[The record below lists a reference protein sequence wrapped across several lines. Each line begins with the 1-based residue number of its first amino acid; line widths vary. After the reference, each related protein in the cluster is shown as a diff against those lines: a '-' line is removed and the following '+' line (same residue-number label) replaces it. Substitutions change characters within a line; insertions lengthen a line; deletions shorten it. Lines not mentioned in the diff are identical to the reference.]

1 MEEKLRKVYDN
12 PATTSKRANILASR
26 AGVLLEDAEK
36 FLKHEQTAQQSK
48 QFVKPKDLNHYSPTG
63 AEKYHWQSDVLFFN
77 DFRGVNDKRI
87 AILTVLN
94 TTTRLVYARP
104 LLGVKSSE
112 IAHALKSIID
122 EISADGLKIIELR
135 VDGGSEY
142 KGEVIQLLHSLGIKI
157 EHIEPNTHYKLAR
170 TDRFHRTLRKR
181 IGEHFEMNNTHRWID
196 SLQDMIKNYNSTPHR
211 TLSEILDREASPK
224 SVSSNDEDKIRKHE
238 RKQAEL
244 AYQESEKLNII
255 PGKTK
260 VRLLVKA
267 MKSGNDK
274 FAKSHKPVWSSETY
288 DILGRNGPNS
298 WLVDVPYGEVKIYPS
313 YALQIVETEVL
324 KKPSKVGQKVVI
336 ADERFKRAFAREIS
350 EDEQKRNLEAPL
362 HPRSQRAA
370 KVDYKKML

>member
-1 MEEKLRKVYDN
+1 MEDKLRKVYDN

-26 AGVLLEDAEK
+26 AGVLLEDAES

-63 AEKYHWQSDVLFFN
+63 AEKNHWQSDVLFFN

-122 EISADGLKIIELR
+122 EISADGLTITELR

-196 SLQDMIKNYNSTPHR
+196 SLADMIKNYNNTPHR
-211 TLSEILDREASPK
+211 TLLCFSLEMTHIQGQRVLFFPSSEISRVEFL
-224 SVSSNDEDKIRKHE
+224 
-238 RKQAEL
+238 
-244 AYQESEKLNII
+244 
-255 PGKTK
+255 GK
-260 VRLLVKA
+260 
-267 MKSGNDK
+267 M
-274 FAKSHKPVWSSETY
+274 F
-288 DILGRNGPNS
+288 
-298 WLVDVPYGEVKIYPS
+298 
-313 YALQIVETEVL
+313 
-324 KKPSKVGQKVVI
+324 
-336 ADERFKRAFAREIS
+336 
-350 EDEQKRNLEAPL
+350 
-362 HPRSQRAA
+362 
-370 KVDYKKML
+370 